1 MEHEAVADD
10 ADVGPVAEDVA
21 QLAEKVRAVARQF
34 LHALRQRQVQPL
46 AEIGEAQLRVLVL
59 LLGSAE
65 RIFERAD
72 LFAQRADLLIEV
84 LDLRHG
90 ARGRFLL
97 QIDLGVIAF
106 ARSRRGILAR
116 AGCAAQP
123 VALAFDGGERGA
135 QLRHLVLEIG
145 FAGLLQRQQLAQ
157 PRDLRIEPR
166 QRGVLA
172 GDFLRQEELR
182 HHEHGEQK
190 DHAQDQGRQRVD
202 ESRPVIHAAIATA
215 AGERHGA
222 S

>member
-21 QLAEKVRAVARQF
+21 QLAEKVGAVARQF

-72 LFAQRADLLIEV
+72 LLAQRADLLIEV

-90 ARGRFLL
+90 ARGRILL
-97 QIDLGVIAF
+97 QVDLGVIAF
-106 ARSRRGILAR
+106 ARSRRGIWAR

-123 VALAFDGGERGA
+123 VALAFDGR
-135 QLRHLVLEIG
+135 
-145 FAGLLQRQQLAQ
+145 
-157 PRDLRIEPR
+157 
-166 QRGVLA
+166 
-172 GDFLRQEELR
+172 
-182 HHEHGEQK
+182 
-190 DHAQDQGRQRVD
+190 
-202 ESRPVIHAAIATA
+202 
-215 AGERHGA
+215 
-222 S
+222 